1 MGEVIIKLKEVDGG
15 LDGAPAW
22 IATFVDM
29 ISLLVTFFILLY
41 TFASMKEFQSFSVPI
56 DIMGTTGVVSDKLGD
71 TIDAPSDDIMAAMD
85 LQRGATNP
93 HSRPADQLPDN
104 MEEMGQKL
112 TDEHVEFDA
121 NHVRDGMRMRFDPR
135 AAFAPGSAIPNDV
148 LRIALRECGAV
159 LQHYQHLIVV
169 EGFTDNAFIPSQ
181 LYPTAEDLSLARAE
195 AAAKVILAESNVS
208 SKTLMLAGLGNT
220 PLPLNTN
227 STAVQRR
234 FNRRVEIRILAMSES
249 HARQIEGGAQ

>member
-1 MGEVIIKLKEVDGG
+1 MGNVIIKLKEVDGG

-22 IATFVDM
+22 VATFVDM

-41 TFASMKEFQSFSVPI
+41 TFASMKDFQSFSVPI

-71 TIDAPSDDIMAAMD
+71 TMDAPADDIMAAMD

-112 TDEHVEFDA
+112 TDERVEFDA

-135 AAFAPGSAIPNDV
+135 ATFAPGSAVPNEV
-148 LRIALRECGAV
+148 LRTALREMGAV
-159 LQHYQHLIVV
+159 LEHYQHLLVV
-169 EGFTDNAFIPSQ
+169 EGFTDNAFLPSANF
-181 LYPTAEDLSLARAE
+181 PTAEDLALARAE
-195 AAAKVILAESNVS
+195 AASKIILAESNVS
-208 SKTLMLAGLGNT
+208 SKTLMVAGLGNV
-220 PLPLNTN
+220 PLPGNDNT
-227 STAVQRR
+227 TAMQRR
-234 FNRRVEIRILAMSES
+234 ANRRVEVRILAMSES
-249 HARQIEGGAQ
+249 HSQKVEGASQ